1 MKLILGTM
9 RWAKLDYESA
19 QALME
24 TALDNGISFFDFA
37 DIYGSG
43 RSEEIFGE
51 VLSDHPTWRD
61 DMIIQSK
68 CGIRPGYYDLSK
80 EHILESVDK
89 SLLRLQTDHL
99 DVLLLHRPDVL
110 MDPAEVGAAFDV
122 LKEQGKVRYFGVSNM
137 NSSQIELLQQRS
149 TEKILFNQL
158 QFSLVHAGI
167 VGQGMYVNTNEPE
180 AIDRDGGILEYCTA
194 QGITIQAWSPLQA
207 SFESWTFIDNP
218 HYKGLNEKLE
228 LIGNKYGLSPAAVAI
243 AWILRHPADIRPVLG
258 TTNPEHLLEL
268 AKATTV
274 ELTKKEWYELY
285 IEAGH
290 QLP

>member
-1 MKLILGTM
+1 M

-19 QALME
+19 QALIE

-43 RSEEIFGE
+43 KSEEIFGE

-68 CGIRPGYYDLSK
+68 CAIRPGYYDLSK

-89 SLLRLQTDHL
+89 SLERLQTDHL

-110 MDPAEVGAAFDV
+110 MDPAEVGAAFDI

-137 NSSQIELLQQRS
+137 NSSQIELLQQHS

-243 AWILRHPADIRPVLG
+243 AWILRHPADIRPILG

-268 AKATTV
+268 VKATTV

>member
-19 QALME
+19 QTLIE

-89 SLLRLQTDHL
+89 SLERLQTDHL

-137 NSSQIELLQQRS
+137 NSSQIELLQQHS

-274 ELTKKEWYELY
+274 ELTRKEWYELY

>member
-1 MKLILGTM
+1 M

-19 QALME
+19 QTLIE

-43 RSEEIFGE
+43 KSEEIFGE

-89 SLLRLQTDHL
+89 SLERLQTDHL

-110 MDPAEVGAAFDV
+110 MDPAEVGAAFDT

-137 NSSQIELLQQRS
+137 SSSQIELLQQHS

-180 AIDRDGGILEYCTA
+180 ATDRDGGILEYCRA
-194 QGITIQAWSPLQA
+194 QGITVQAWSPLQA

-218 HYKGLNEKLE
+218 HYKALNEKLE
-228 LIGNKYGLSPAAVAI
+228 LIGSKYGISPAAVAI

-268 AKATTV
+268 VKATTV
-274 ELTKKEWYELY
+274 ELTRKEWYELY